1 MKDWVIDGRKKE
13 EGRKDVEKGKR
24 NIGMKEILKVIGINR
39 RKYKMW
45 MRSKKKI
52 KVEGNEIESL
62 KDKRIKGR
70 IE

>member
-13 EGRKDVEKGKR
+13 EGRKDVEKGNR